1 MINRINTAYE
11 SIKVNSSTKSHEIK
25 EKEVEKTN
33 NYAYNSNPD
42 YSFID
47 LDRLITA
54 VIERY
59 LNGVAVGDGFL
70 VTNPIFHDDTMDK
83 RVLKFDKEFFD
94 TIKPLIQS
102 AYDKKSLGDIEY
114 PEYES
119 HFVGRVY
126 VIASLARAVVKE
138 FSDASNKVTYDEQS
152 LRKAAD
158 DYFMKEI
165 SESDIGNID
174 SESIVDQND
183 RIRDIAKFRI
193 MNDKECRSILAEL
206 KTLI

>member
-1 MINRINTAYE
+1 MINRINRAYE

-25 EKEVEKTN
+25 GKEVEKTN

-47 LDRLITA
+47 LDRLINA

-59 LNGVAVGDGFL
+59 LNGAVVGDEFRI
-70 VTNPIFHDDTMDK
+70 TNPIFHDDTMDK
-83 RVLKFDKEFFD
+83 RDLKFDKEFFD

-102 AYDKKSLGDIEY
+102 AYEKKSLGDIEY
-114 PEYES
+114 CEYEKYI
-119 HFVGRVY
+119 VERVSG
-126 VIASLARAVVKE
+126 IASLARAVVKE
-138 FSDASNKVTYDEQS
+138 FSDASNKPTYDEHS

-158 DYFMKEI
+158 DYFMEQLNKKDVKSI
-165 SESDIGNID
+165 DNDSVTNQHDNIRN
-174 SESIVDQND
+174 V
-183 RIRDIAKFRI
+183 AKFRI
-193 MNDKECRSILAEL
+193 MNDKECRNILAEL